1 MDTAPEDT
9 PDMAGTGSA
18 QGGPVNPGAT
28 GAAGAAGGSGGSGA
42 AGGSDSPATGHTT
55 VPPHAPPGY
64 GDEQRLHRGGRG
76 RMLAGV
82 AVGLADYFDVD
93 PTIVRVGFVALA
105 FLGGLAVPLYLAGW
119 LLIPDED
126 SDVSVAEELLARERA
141 RGAF

>member
-1 MDTAPEDT
+1 MDSTPDDTAGPAGS
-9 PDMAGTGSA
+9 PDDAAGTAHNGPTSA
-18 QGGPVNPGAT
+18 L
-28 GAAGAAGGSGGSGA
+28 
-42 AGGSDSPATGHTT
+42 
-55 VPPHAPPGY
+55 PPKQPPGY
-64 GDEQRLHRGGRG
+64 GDEQRLHRGDHG

-119 LLIPDED
+119 LLIPDEV

>member
-1 MDTAPEDT
+1 MTSAPDQT
-9 PDMAGTGSA
+9 
-18 QGGPVNPGAT
+18 PGAT
-28 GAAGAAGGSGGSGA
+28 GAAAGTAGTAGTSGP
-42 AGGSDSPATGHTT
+42 AGPAGPDGTT
-55 VPPHAPPGY
+55 EQPSRPPPHQPPGY
-64 GDEQRLHRGGRG
+64 GDEQRLHRGDRG

>member
-1 MDTAPEDT
+1 MTSAPDQT
-9 PDMAGTGSA
+9 P
-18 QGGPVNPGAT
+18 
-28 GAAGAAGGSGGSGA
+28 GAAGATAG
-42 AGGSDSPATGHTT
+42 ATGTAATT
-55 VPPHAPPGY
+55 GTAGQPGQSAGLPPNRPPGY
-64 GDEQRLHRGGRG
+64 GDEQRLHRGDHG

>member
-1 MDTAPEDT
+1 MNSAPDET
-9 PDMAGTGSA
+9 
-18 QGGPVNPGAT
+18 PGASGATT
-28 GAAGAAGGSGGSGA
+28 GAAGTAGTAGA
-42 AGGSDSPATGHTT
+42 TT
-55 VPPHAPPGY
+55 SEPSALPPNQPPGY
-64 GDEQRLHRGGRG
+64 GDEQRLHRGDHG